1 MCDKRLIKTRKTD
14 RRRTNTEAERYVFQT
29 GKPTSPLSIIVLH
42 WRIIPRQTCWALN
55 FESVLLTLITF
66 LARDGNQRRQTA
78 NQSSSIDR
86 ILIPTQRRIRD
97 LPPPLLP
104 GPPVNG
110 TSVELELC
118 PHDPKMVLNRFCCFL
133 QRFKRRVNRWISS
146 IGFTTMTCSLY
157 IFFLFIRSDRFFIFF
172 RIKVFSNRIVDKSLF
187 LFIFLCFLKFCQCV
201 NKYLKKKW
209 NVKTCCYKI
218 IKKM

>member
-97 LPPPLLP
+97 LPPPATP
-104 GPPVNG
+104 GSARQWHV
-110 TSVELELC
+110 
-118 PHDPKMVLNRFCCFL
+118 
-133 QRFKRRVNRWISS
+133 RRVRTLSARPKNGIKSLLL
-146 IGFTTMTCSLY
+146 FPTTFQTPSESVDLVY
-157 IFFLFIRSDRFFIFF
+157 WFYHYDVFIIYFFPFHTQRPFFYF
-172 RIKVFSNRIVDKSLF
+172 FSNKSLF
-187 LFIFLCFLKFCQCV
+187 QPDSR
-201 NKYLKKKW
+201 
-209 NVKTCCYKI
+209 
-218 IKKM
+218 